1 MVLDMY
7 LSRRQY
13 VKNWNHTRSE
23 DRFQGVAF
31 KGNVAIDLSKLTQLE
46 FEVMYWR
53 KVNAI
58 HQWFVDNVQGGNDN
72 CEEYYVDREILEKL
86 ITTIEHVLEHKDD
99 AEKLLPTAEGFFFG
113 SDEMDEYYWDQ
124 LHETRWTLKEAIEK
138 HPNDDYYYRASW

>member
-1 MVLDMY
+1 MGLDMY

-13 VKNWNHTRSE
+13 VKNWNHTRPE

-58 HQWFVDNVQGGNDN
+58 HQWFVDNVQNGDDN
-72 CEEYYVDREILEKL
+72 CEEYYVTRETLEKL
-86 ITTIEHVLEHKDD
+86 ITTIEHVLENKDD
-99 AEKLLPTAEGFFFG
+99 AEKLLPTTEGFFFG
-113 SDEMDEYYWDQ
+113 SDEMDDYYWDQ

-138 HPNDDYYYRASW
+138 HPQDDYYYRASW